1 MEYYTNLFT
10 KLQEIDKP
18 TIRTNKR
25 IEYYNIPCGF
35 DIETTSYSIG
45 SQKAAFMY
53 VWMIGIGHGTGVY
66 YGRTWEELKQLC
78 LFLQLELD
86 LSEDKRLV
94 IYVHNLAFEFEF
106 MQHHFE
112 WIEGSVFSGGKH
124 KPFKAL
130 CNYGIEF
137 RDSYILSGFSLAT
150 TAKNLTKHKVAKM
163 VGDLDYSL
171 PRHHTT
177 PLTEK
182 EMGYCEND
190 IVVTTAY
197 IDEQLDLYKSI
208 DLIPMTNTGR
218 VRRFVKETCLPRK
231 NNGKKTKYRQ
241 IMQDLTLSEPVYLQL
256 KTAFMGGYTHA
267 NANYVDKT
275 LEQVTS
281 VDFTSSYPSVMVSEM
296 FPMSRFKSIKVETLE
311 EFEDVCSRF
320 CVVFNV
326 KFTNIRPTFH
336 HEHYISESKC
346 RGLVKAVTN
355 NGRVV
360 MAESMVM
367 TLTNIDYDILKQTYE
382 WDEMQLDDVRYAH
395 KNYLPKSII
404 EAVLELYQGKTTLK
418 DVEGSEVE
426 YLLSKG
432 MLNSIYGMS
441 VTDIAKDRVIYSGDW
456 DVEPVD
462 VAKVIEADNKK
473 IERTLYYAW
482 GIWVTAYARKNLW
495 TGILALGND
504 YVYSD
509 TDSMKVLNYEDY
521 KGYFDWFNNQIIEKM
536 VEMCDY
542 YNLDVALLS
551 PKTKEGVTKMMG
563 IWDYEGTYRKFKT
576 LGAKRYMVDDGGKV
590 KITVAGLSKQNGV
603 NYMLEQCGGDI
614 DGVFEMF
621 NTGLYIPAN
630 ATGKNTR
637 TYVNTPLDFQ
647 VTDYLG
653 NVEDVHTL
661 SGVHLEAASFTLDRG
676 VIFAEFMRNL
686 SQGYMFNGTDYV

>member
-35 DIETTSYSIG
+35 DIETTSYNIG

-66 YGRTWEELKQLC
+66 YGRTWEELKHLC
-78 LFLQLELD
+78 QFLQLEMN
-86 LSEDKRLV
+86 LSDDKRLV

-112 WIEGSVFSGGKH
+112 WVEGSVFSGGKH

-137 RDSYILSGFSLAT
+137 RDSYILSGFSLAH

-171 PRHHTT
+171 IRHHTT

-218 VRRFVKETCLPRK
+218 VRRFVKEKCLPRK
-231 NNGKKTKYRQ
+231 NNGKKQKYRQ
-241 IMQDLTLSEPVYLQL
+241 IMQDLTLSKPVYLQL
-256 KTAFMGGYTHA
+256 KSAFMGGYTHA

-296 FPMSRFKSIKVETLE
+296 FPISRFKSIQVESLE
-311 EFEDVCSRF
+311 EFEDACARY
-320 CVVFNV
+320 CVVFEV

-346 RGLVKAVTN
+346 RDLKKAVTN

-360 MAESMVM
+360 SADSLVM
-367 TLTNIDYDILKQTYE
+367 TLTNIDYDIMKQTYE
-382 WDEMQLDDVRYAH
+382 WDEMQLADVRYAH

-441 VTDIAKDRVIYSGDW
+441 VTDIAKDKVVYSGDW
-456 DVEPVD
+456 GVEPVD
-462 VAKVIEADNKK
+462 IDAVIEADNKK

-482 GIWVTAYARKNLW
+482 GIWITAYARRNLW

-509 TDSMKVLNYEDY
+509 TDSMKVLNYENHT
-521 KGYFDWFNNQIIEKM
+521 GYFDWFNNQIIDKM

-542 YNLDVALLS
+542 YNLDTALLS
-551 PKTKEGVTKMMG
+551 PSTKEGKTKMMG
-563 IWDYEGTYRKFKT
+563 VWDYEGTYRKFKT
-576 LGAKRYMVDDGGKV
+576 LGAKRYMVDDNGKL

-603 NYMLEQCGGDI
+603 NYMLEQCEGDI
-614 DGVFEMF
+614 DAVFEMF
-621 NTGLYIPAN
+621 NTGLFIPAH

-637 TYVNTPLDFQ
+637 TYINTPLDFQ

-653 NVEDVHTL
+653 NTEDVHTL

-676 VIFAEFMRNL
+676 VMFAEFMRNL
-686 SQGYMFNGTDYV
+686 AAGYIFNGTDYV